1 MNSCG
6 LEIRAAQRTD
16 VSLIL
21 AFVRELAE
29 YERAPDAVKATEES
43 FLRDGFGEN
52 PRFRCII
59 AEYDRQPAG
68 FALFFYNYSTWEGR
82 AGIYLED
89 LFVRSQYR
97 KLGIGRA
104 LFGYLSRLAVEEDL
118 ERLVWQV
125 LDWNQPAIEFYKSIG
140 AEHSAEWQTMRLT
153 GEALL
158 NTASCDSLQKG

>member
-1 MNSCG
+1 MNPLG
-6 LEIRAAQRTD
+6 LKVRAAQQTD

-21 AFVRELAE
+21 ALIRELAE

-43 FLRDGFGEN
+43 LLRDGFGEN

-59 AEYDRQPAG
+59 AEYKGQPAG

-89 LFVRSQYR
+89 LFVRSQFR

-104 LFGYLSRLAVEEDL
+104 LFGYLSKLVVDENL
-118 ERLVWQV
+118 GRLVWQV
-125 LDWNQPAIEFYKSIG
+125 LDWNQPAIDFYKSIG
-140 AEHSAEWQTMRLT
+140 AEHSAEWQTMRLS

-158 NTASCDSLQKG
+158 NAASSTSLQMS